1 MKGSHPERRSYHSSF
16 TYECKLYICGGLDIR
31 EGNIGSIYELD
42 MKHVSDLTL
51 PYEDRRNNFGW
62 SRVAVHQNK
71 IMNPPDQAY
80 HTSVVFKDTMYMF
93 GGNVYD

>member
-1 MKGSHPERRSYHSSF
+1 
-16 TYECKLYICGGLDIR
+16 
-31 EGNIGSIYELD
+31 